1 MRPLNVPHLP
11 WFLSVSSL
19 VVGASIAIWAGSLA
33 HQEQP
38 SPGEAGGETQAVAA
52 ESGAEASA
60 DSPPATPPTTN
71 VLLPNGRPQLANVP
85 PAEEVWECEVAIVGG
100 SLGGIAAAA
109 EAMAAGAQTCL
120 VELTPWLGGQISS
133 QGVSAIDESHEMLKR
148 ENFSPNWQGFK
159 QVIRQQGLDLPEWTG
174 VAGAS
179 AARTNSCWVGLLCFP
194 PNAGAVAAE
203 AWLNAARQYAPE
215 SRWAIATAFKG
226 AEFDDTGRTITAI
239 HAVRRTPRN
248 PDTYLPQGRLSVEL
262 NPWYAWESDDTY
274 EKTPIRLQPPPG
286 ETMIVIDATDTGEL
300 VGWAQIPYRLG
311 SDSWATTGEL
321 HASDWDN
328 PECTQAFTL
337 PFALGIYDDGGD
349 SKAVLEYVQSFYGE
363 DEHQQV
369 FSLEGMPMFVGRSF
383 FNYRR
388 MVSTQASDPFH
399 SAPAYGDITLVNW
412 TRGNDWNWMDPPLIL
427 THEKLLQ
434 TGHYQ
439 DWMGG
444 ISALSL
450 RHGETHALMFA
461 RWLLENQATA
471 DYPLTYLHGADGPM
485 GTASG
490 LSMVPYIREGR
501 RILGR
506 PAYGQSEFMIREQ
519 DIRNDME
526 GRDFRETAIAV
537 THYDIDIHG
546 CRYRDWSPTGEAAR
560 ASVEEY
566 LVRPIYIPIEAVIP
580 QGVDNL
586 LIGGKGIAA
595 THIANAATRV
605 HHGEW
610 HIGAASGAIAAWL
623 TQYYPTLSPADIVPN
638 GLMPTLQDY
647 LNNTGGQTDW

>member
-1 MRPLNVPHLP
+1 MRSLNVPHLA
-11 WFLSVSSL
+11 WFIPVSSL
-19 VVGASIAIWAGSLA
+19 FVGASLAFLIGALEHQSHTSSTEPAGVEAEPVMSEAEIA
-33 HQEQP
+33 
-38 SPGEAGGETQAVAA
+38 AA
-52 ESGAEASA
+52 
-60 DSPPATPPTTN
+60 N
-71 VLLPNGRPQLANVP
+71 VLLPNGRPQVANMP
-85 PAEEVWECEVAIVGG
+85 PVEEVWECEVAIIGG

-109 EAMAAGAQTCL
+109 EAMEAGAQTCL
-120 VELTPWLGGQISS
+120 IELTPWLGGQISS

-148 ENFSPNWQGFK
+148 QNFSSNWQGFK
-159 QVIRQQGLDLPEWTG
+159 QYIERQALDLPEWTG
-174 VAGAS
+174 VVGAP
-179 AARTNSCWVGLLCFP
+179 AASTNSCWVGLLCFP
-194 PNAGAVAAE
+194 PNSGARAAQE
-203 AWLNAARQYAPE
+203 WIESARQYAPE

-226 AEFDDTGRTITAI
+226 AEFDDTGRMITAI

-248 PDTYLPQGRLSVEL
+248 PDTYSPQGRLSVEL
-262 NPWYAWESDDTY
+262 NPWYSWESDDTY
-274 EKTPIRLQPPPG
+274 EKTPLRLQPPPG
-286 ETMIVIDATDTGEL
+286 QSMMVIDATDTGEL
-300 VGWAQIPYRLG
+300 VGWAQVPYRLG

-328 PECTQAFTL
+328 PQCTQAFTL
-337 PFALGIYDDGGD
+337 PFALGLYDDGGA
-349 SKAVLEYVQSFYGE
+349 SSTTLKNVQSFYGE

-369 FSLEGMPMFVGRSF
+369 FSLEGMPMFEGRSF

-388 MVSTQASDPFH
+388 MVSTTYSDPFYGV
-399 SAPAYGDITLVNW
+399 PAFGDITLVNW

-427 THEKLLQ
+427 THEKLVQ

-439 DWMGG
+439 NWMGG

-461 RWLLENQATA
+461 RWLLENHATP
-471 DYPLTYLHGADGPM
+471 DYPLTYLHGETGPM
-485 GTASG
+485 GTESG

-501 RILGR
+501 RILGQS
-506 PAYGQSEFMIREQ
+506 AYGQESFMIREQ

-526 GRDFRETAIAV
+526 GRDFRATAIAV

-560 ASVEEY
+560 ASVEEH
-566 LVRPIYIPIEAVIP
+566 LVRPIYIPLEAVIP

-586 LIGGKGIAA
+586 LIGGKSIAA
-595 THIANAATRV
+595 THIANAAIRV

-610 HIGAASGAIAAWL
+610 HVGAASGAIAAWL
-623 TQYYPTLSPADIVPN
+623 TLYYPTLPPAEVVSN